1 MGLFSSQLS
10 SKTMVP
16 LSRQLATSSGAG
28 IPILRTLE
36 LVANGT
42 RDKRAKDLLIRV
54 RDNIRNGDTLSIAL
68 RAESKYLPPLFVEL
82 LSSGEA
88 GGHIEAMLQ
97 DLAQYFEER
106 LQMQRTV
113 VSKLTYPFLQICS
126 AWFLGTFALRALSHI
141 GTGAFSLNEYLMDY
155 AKFQGRALGIFGVVA
170 LVLWGMTR
178 LGFFRSPWRWIMTN
192 MWPLRSVTRRFGRA
206 RFFRSLS
213 LLIASGM
220 PITRAVERAAATTLN
235 PYMEDDFLTA
245 VPRVQAGD
253 SLPEALR
260 GCRFMTQETLE
271 IVAVGDES
279 GKVDAALRKASEY
292 QMQEAIHAVNVA
304 ARAGEVLIMLLVATL
319 IGYIVISFYSGLY
332 GGLFD
337 ALGV

>member
-1 MGLFSSQLS
+1 LLSSQLS
-10 SKTMVP
+10 TKTMVP

-36 LVANGT
+36 LVAGGA
-42 RDKRAKDLLIRV
+42 RDKKARNLLLRV
-54 RDNIRNGDTLSIAL
+54 RDNIRDGNTLSQAL

-82 LSSGEA
+82 MSSGEA

-106 LQMQRTV
+106 LQMQRMV
-113 VSKLTYPFLQICS
+113 ISKLTYPFLQVCA

-141 GTGAFSLNEYLMDY
+141 GTGAFNLDEYLLGY
-155 AKFQGRALGIFGVVA
+155 AKFQASALGVFGVVA
-170 LVLWGMTR
+170 LVLWGLTR
-178 LGFFRSPWRWIMTN
+178 LGFFRSPWRWILTY
-192 MWPLRSVTRRFGRA
+192 MWPIKGVTRRFGRS

-220 PITRAVERAAATTLN
+220 PIARALERAAATTLN

-253 SLPEALR
+253 SLTESLR
-260 GCRFMTQETLE
+260 GCRFMTQETIE
-271 IVAVGDES
+271 IIAVGDES

-304 ARAGEVLIMLLVATL
+304 ARAGEVFIMLLVAGL